1 MSCSELSS
9 AVGETGAGTAPQATA
24 WIAIEQP
31 GPWGRTA
38 LTESRLDA
46 KVGALL
52 AERSA
57 ATSTKVVLTR
67 HPDRPERTFDPESRR
82 AWIAFPDSGL
92 LRTGFLPDPAEAL
105 EWDLAALAMGDVPD
119 FGESTDDLTVLACTN
134 GSRDTCCAVRGRAL
148 VDALRTNDQTPAWLW
163 ESSHLGGHRFAPTA
177 LVLNTG
183 YVHGRLEPDDLARVA
198 RVAREGRID
207 LDSARGR
214 TSLEPRLQV
223 ADLAVRRAT
232 GTTEADALRV
242 LAHDERRCEVRVTS
256 GMAAGSVWLVD
267 LEQREG
273 PMRPESCG
281 ADPVPSRS
289 WYVLGL
295 HGPQR

>member
-9 AVGETGAGTAPQATA
+9 AVREVGAGTAPQATA

-46 KVGALL
+46 EVGGLL

-57 ATSTKVVLTR
+57 STSTTVVLVR
-67 HPDRPERTFDPESRR
+67 HPDRTARSFDPASRR
-82 AWIAFPDSGL
+82 AWIALPDSGL
-92 LRTGFLPDPAEAL
+92 LRAGPLPDPAEAL
-105 EWDLAALAMGDVPD
+105 EWDLAALAAGDVPD
-119 FGESTDDLTVLACTN
+119 FGEATDDLTVLACTN
-134 GSRDTCCAVRGRAL
+134 GSRDACCAVRGRAL
-148 VDALRTNDQTPAWLW
+148 VDACRSHDETPAWLW

-183 YVHGRLEPDDLARVA
+183 YVHGRLDPDGLMRV
-198 RVAREGRID
+198 VHEAREGRID
-207 LDSARGR
+207 LDTARGR

-232 GTTEADALRV
+232 GNTQADALRV
-242 LAHDERRCEVRVTS
+242 RTYDERRCEVQVIS
-256 GMAAGSVWLVD
+256 GTAAGSVWLVD
-267 LEQREG
+267 LEQPAG
-273 PMRPESCG
+273 PLRPESCG
-281 ADPVPSRS
+281 AEPVPVRS
-289 WYVLGL
+289 WHVTGL
-295 HGPQR
+295 HQPQR